1 MASDRRELLRI
12 FALANE
18 FKEGDLLVGGT
29 RDESV
34 RASAR
39 ASLGAVTLGEL
50 GRAALVEDGV
60 TEALAGSLDARL
72 AAEIAHLT
80 VGRAEG
86 RPDGRRRRGV
96 GAPLRRRAFE
106 RGDRGAS

>member
-1 MASDRRELLRI
+1 MAAQRQELLRT

-39 ASLGAVTLGEL
+39 AALGAVTLGAL
-50 GRAALVEDGV
+50 AGTPLVEDGV
-60 TEALAGSLDARL
+60 SDALAAALDSRL
-72 AAEIAHLT
+72 AAEISHLT
-80 VGRAEG
+80 VGELKAVLSGPG
-86 RPDGRRRRGV
+86 RGAGGRRPGCR
-96 GAPLRRRAFE
+96 
-106 RGDRGAS
+106 